1 MENSMCF
8 AMNQPLI
15 ILEILGK
22 ASHV

>member
-8 AMNQPLI
+8 TMNQPLI